1 MKLHYVLMVKLVHD
15 LYFKFNLLNKVMLDD
30 FTFVNDL
37 DGIDIL

>member
-1 MKLHYVLMVKLVHD
+1 MKLNYVLMVKFVHD
-15 LYFKFNLLNKVMLDD
+15 LYFKFDLLYKVMFDD